1 LTFYYSAA
9 KAPFLAKFKVQ
20 RCGVNKLEE
29 LGMGHDI
36 NVTMGSQ
43 YWQACIFKVGD
54 DIRQVYVRIYMLL
67 LICYIV
73 AVNFIGQEEPRE
85 NPPTC
90 RKSLTNFI
98 T

>member
-1 LTFYYSAA
+1 LLTPHPFYYSAA

-43 YWQACIFKVGD
+43 YWQACSYGV
-54 DIRQVYVRIYMLL
+54 
-67 LICYIV
+67 
-73 AVNFIGQEEPRE
+73 
-85 NPPTC
+85 
-90 RKSLTNFI
+90 
-98 T
+98 

>member
-1 LTFYYSAA
+1 MRIIYDLRLLTFYYSAA

-67 LICYIV
+67 LICFARIDFSEQSHV
-73 AVNFIGQEEPRE
+73 EGEG
-85 NPPTC
+85 
-90 RKSLTNFI
+90 
-98 T
+98 